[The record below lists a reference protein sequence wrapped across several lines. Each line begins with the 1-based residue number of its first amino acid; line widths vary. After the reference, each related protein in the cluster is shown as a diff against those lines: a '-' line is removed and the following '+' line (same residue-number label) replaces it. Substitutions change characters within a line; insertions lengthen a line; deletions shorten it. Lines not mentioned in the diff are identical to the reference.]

1 MLGAGRTMRKA
12 FDNPSTVPAPAGSYS
27 HVARLELDGG
37 VLLVVSGQVAAGADG
52 ELVGEGDM
60 TAQSERVF
68 DSLGAILAAHGATF
82 ADVINI
88 RTYVT
93 DMDRIRE
100 YALVRRRYLTG
111 DPPTSTTVE
120 VSRLVMPGALVEVE
134 VMAALGG

>member
-1 MLGAGRTMRKA
+1 MNRRRMMRKTL
-12 FDNPSTVPAPAGSYS
+12 DNPSTVPAPAGAYS
-27 HVARLELDGG
+27 HVARLELDRGA
-37 VLLVVSGQVAAGADG
+37 LLVVSGQVAAGPDG

-68 DSLGAILAAHGATF
+68 EILGAILGTHGATF

-100 YALVRRRYLTG
+100 FALVRRRHLTG

>member
-1 MLGAGRTMRKA
+1 VRKTL
-12 FDNPSTVPAPAGSYS
+12 DNPSNVPAPAGAYS

-37 VLLVVSGQVAAGADG
+37 ALLVISGQIATGADG
-52 ELVGEGDM
+52 ELAGEGDM

-120 VSRLVMPGALVEVE
+120 VSRLVVPGALVEVE
-134 VMAALGG
+134 AMAALGG

>member
-1 MLGAGRTMRKA
+1 MRKTL
-12 FDNPSTVPAPAGSYS
+12 DNPSTVPAPAGAYS

-37 VLLVVSGQVAAGADG
+37 ALLVISGQIATGADG

-60 TAQSERVF
+60 TAQAERVF

-100 YALVRRRYLTG
+100 YALVRRRYLTD

-120 VSRLVMPGALVEVE
+120 VSRLVMPEALVEVE
-134 VMAALGG
+134 AMAALGG

>member
-1 MLGAGRTMRKA
+1 MRKT
-12 FDNPSTVPAPAGSYS
+12 FDNPSTVPAPAGGYS
-27 HVARLELDGG
+27 HLARLELGG
-37 VLLVVSGQVAAGADG
+37 GALLVVSGQVATGADG

-60 TAQSERVF
+60 AAQCERVF
-68 DSLGAILAAHGATF
+68 QSLGAILAAQGATF

-93 DMDRIRE
+93 DMDLIRE

-120 VSRLVMPGALVEVE
+120 VSRLVVPGALVEVE
-134 VMAALGG
+134 VMAAVGG

>member
-1 MLGAGRTMRKA
+1 VRKTL
-12 FDNPSTVPAPAGSYS
+12 DNPSAVPAPSGAYS
-27 HVARLELDGG
+27 HVARVELDSGT
-37 VLLVVSGQVAAGADG
+37 LLVVSGQVATGPDG

-68 DSLGAILAAHGATF
+68 DSLGEILAAHGATF

-93 DMDRIRE
+93 DMDLIRE

-111 DPPTSTTVE
+111 ERPTSTTVE
-120 VSRLVMPGALVEVE
+120 VSRLVVPGAMVEVE
-134 VMAALGG
+134 AMAALSA

>member
-1 MLGAGRTMRKA
+1 MRKT
-12 FDNPSTVPAPAGSYS
+12 FDNPSSVPAPAGAYS
-27 HVARLELDGG
+27 HVARLEHDSGA
-37 VLLVVSGQVAAGADG
+37 LLVISGQVAIGADG

-68 DSLGAILAAHGATF
+68 DSLAAILAAHGATL

-93 DMDRIRE
+93 DMELIRE

-134 VMAALGG
+134 VMAAVGG